1 MIMLPPYFRYLVFA
15 LMLEPRVVHS
25 QSLGVLPL
33 VPVVARSHDG
43 HVLITLTP
51 GEAVVRH
58 LTLLPPHRLLLD
70 DDKVHL
76 GEARLFYY

>member
-1 MIMLPPYFRYLVFA
+1 
-15 LMLEPRVVHS
+15 MLEPRVVHS

-58 LTLLPPHRLLLD
+58 LTLFPPQQLLD
-70 DDKVHL
+70 
-76 GEARLFYY
+76 A